1 MWCTKEDTF
10 HLGNA
15 NTYKPNH
22 KETEKSKLREIP
34 ETNGLYS

>member
-22 KETEKSKLREIP
+22 KETESKLREIP